1 MSPDG
6 DGSQATIT
14 ALLRLETPGA
24 RSVAQEV
31 GRLITRG
38 ELPAGA
44 RLPTVRQIGGELKVS
59 PATISEAWQ
68 MLRQAGLID
77 TAGRNGTIVIG
88 PRSHPT
94 GVGRYGRVAGIGRDL
109 PVNLAT
115 GTPDPALLPDIEPL
129 VSDID
134 FDASVIDYLAPAVVD
149 GLHDVLMEMW
159 PFEPGSLTVVNGAMD
174 GLART
179 ASQLVPFGSR
189 VAIENPTFPPLIDTL
204 EQLGAELIPLDLDGE
219 GPVPDSLSRALAE
232 HPVAVFLQPRAHN
245 PTGVSMTAARAQE
258 LATILGGTDTM
269 VVENDHASGIAV
281 APMISLGRWLPE
293 QTIRIHGFS
302 KSHGPDLRLAAVGGR
317 EEVVVEVASN
327 RVSGPGWS
335 SRLLQR
341 ILVKLLTDPTANGT
355 IERAREVY
363 TARRTALVAALNRLN
378 SPVRCDDG
386 LNLWLPVAD
395 EGQALVTL
403 AAHGVSAAPGSA
415 FCIKDAGSDHLRVTV
430 GVVAE
435 EDAEEVAEILVSA
448 ARLDLPV
455 HRA

>member
-1 MSPDG
+1 MTQDG
-6 DGSQATIT
+6 NGTKTAIN
-14 ALLRLETPGA
+14 ALLRLEARSA

-38 ELPAGA
+38 DLPPGS
-44 RLPTVRQIGGELKVS
+44 RLPTVRQIGGELEVS

-77 TAGRNGTIVIG
+77 TAGRNGTTVIG
-88 PRSHPT
+88 PRVRPT

-129 VSDID
+129 ISDID
-134 FDASVIDYLAPAVVD
+134 FDTSVVDYLAPAVVED
-149 GLHDVLMEMW
+149 LYEVLSEMW

-174 GLART
+174 GLARI
-179 ASQLVPFGSR
+179 ASQLVPFGSP

-204 EQLGAELIPLDLDGE
+204 EQLGAELIPLDLDRE
-219 GPVPDSLSRALAE
+219 GPVPDSMIRALLE

-258 LATILGGTDTM
+258 LATILAETDTL
-269 VVENDHASGIAV
+269 VVENDHASGIAT
-281 APMISLGRWLPE
+281 APVISLGRWLPD

-317 EEVVVEVASN
+317 EDVVTEVASN

-341 ILVKLLTDPTANGT
+341 ILVKLLTDSASNEV
-355 IERAREVY
+355 IEHARQVY

-386 LNLWLPVAD
+386 INLWLPVTD
-395 EGQALVTL
+395 ESQALVTL

-415 FCIKDAGSDHLRVTV
+415 FCINDLPSDHLRVTV

-435 EDAEEVAEILVSA
+435 EEAEEVAEILVSA

-455 HRA
+455 RRA